1 MKQEEVLSQKYTAK
15 AVLDNIFQ
23 LNISN
28 YDKIVED
35 PEDQCLTY
43 YDDFESN
50 ESLINIVKQLTERY
64 SVNEKPICNAQ
75 NICFDI
81 TYKESDKAA
90 NSTKSTINRGK
101 IQDKNECILIYYIF
115 YYNYLN

>member
-1 MKQEEVLSQKYTAK
+1 MKQEEVLSQKYTIK

-28 YDKIVED
+28 YDKIEED

-43 YDDFESN
+43 YDDFKSN
-50 ESLINIVKQLTERY
+50 ESLIDIVKQLTERY

-90 NSTKSTINRGK
+90 NSMRSTINRGET
-101 IQDKNECILIYYIF
+101 QDKN
-115 YYNYLN
+115 

>member
-1 MKQEEVLSQKYTAK
+1 MKQGEASSPKYTIK
-15 AVLDNIFQ
+15 AVLDSILQ

-28 YDKIVED
+28 YDKFEED

-50 ESLINIVKQLTERY
+50 ESITNIVKQLTERY
-64 SVNEKPICNAQ
+64 SVNEKPSCTAQ

-81 TYKESDKAA
+81 TYRESDKVV
-90 NSTKSTINRGK
+90 NSAMNPTINRGE
-101 IQDKNECILIYYIF
+101 IQIKLRAF
-115 YYNYLN
+115 